1 MLTGLFRGG
10 IHMPTPTMAEQYR
23 DFIKENGIQGFQM
36 MKLEDDRE
44 TVVFRGLFEYKKAGK
59 LLPVSVIFDNTIY
72 IVVRIGLFEHSV
84 EDKDVDAV
92 VSAAHQLNL
101 ENKLLKWYLAPDRT
115 ILMDACIPT
124 LPENFDARL
133 IQTVTQVMMDQVDH
147 CYPVFDQAIA
157 QKKEN
162 ESSEEDK

>member
-1 MLTGLFRGG
+1 
-10 IHMPTPTMAEQYR
+10 MPTPTMAEQYR

-162 ESSEEDK
+162 ESAEEDN